1 MYVSDFQV
9 LADQAVWA
17 VCGRVAGVINMDG
30 SKKQTMVVEVMPLV
44 GGHLQLPRVRLSKY
58 IQAGNASVS
67 SASTNDVAS
76 PPSLG
81 TRGES
86 LVHFSSYIGAWTL
99 YVLDSIYLVSPVGV
113 LSIGRIVADISQSNS
128 WGEH

>member
-67 SASTNDVAS
+67 SASASTNDVAS

-81 TRGES
+81 TRGQS
-86 LVHFSSYIGAWTL
+86 LFYFSSYIRA
-99 YVLDSIYLVSPVGV
+99 
-113 LSIGRIVADISQSNS
+113 
-128 WGEH
+128 